1 MCLHQRGQNN
11 RTTSATRQ
19 MPASSPAGISPFC
32 PTISYSCPTIS
43 YSCPTVQQG
52 CPSRAGPVHNPVQSQ
67 SEHTPELMGLQQ
79 CRKEEGKE
87 QSHHPCCAPFISNWW
102 LCEHTRGR
110 TGSTRGSAT
119 AKLKYRQVLFLES
132 PGELKSCCLHRGAP
146 APLQTVLLVPQPWDG
161 SCGGAAGG
169 KATCTTP
176 GDTLPLFASRNP
188 THMQR
193 VELLLEY
200 FQPQNTHS
208 AFRKGEE
215 DGVLP
220 AAL

>member
-1 MCLHQRGQNN
+1 MCLHQRGQKQRHHVCNK
-11 RTTSATRQ
+11 AD
-19 MPASSPAGISPFC
+19 ASFL
-32 PTISYSCPTIS
+32 
-43 YSCPTVQQG
+43 
-52 CPSRAGPVHNPVQSQ
+52 PSRHFSLLPHHPLFLPHGAAGLPIQAGPVQSQ
-67 SEHTPELMGLQQ
+67 PEQIPELVGLQQ

-87 QSHHPCCAPFISNWW
+87 QSHHPCCEPFISNWW

-132 PGELKSCCLHRGAP
+132 PGELKSYCLHRGAP

-176 GDTLPLFASRNP
+176 GGTLPLFASRNP

-215 DGVLP
+215 DGGLP